1 MFKKGLAVLTLALLA
16 APLFADVELST
27 SINDVFHR
35 GTNELAGSITMTVTA
50 NDFDDA
56 STSEPVFIRVT
67 LDHEARL
74 ASTLVDQ
81 AGPTATEDPIYLA
94 MVLET
99 AQGGIQA
106 MNADPATVSIVRWVK
121 GESALWLRVQTSS
134 ADWISEGP
142 ITVSPEEGLPISWSF
157 GISART
163 SFEALEDLAGL
174 RNLPYNTRDLTATN
188 LTPEDATS
196 TLICVDLSD
205 SSLTTSGIESALE
218 YDIIAFD
225 EQADFGN
232 GVYGEG
238 DIARINFTNDFR
250 IARGKGRACTVGI
263 GAKGGFD
270 QVSMCV
276 PAAFGNDQV
285 NGFIWATNTIEFII
299 NCSRGGTFIQTDLV
313 DGSYLTFD
321 TGARAP
327 YGFHP
332 NDSVNFVGAVS
343 PGDTVLYNPFSSHG
357 DTLYRS
363 VDLIWNDG
371 TKGLLNY
378 HVTASVHLRYHYL
391 DAPTAIDL
399 DYTITLLNHDGEYD
413 SIPFDGDD
421 QTRRCPPS
429 EFVIYEDVWNF
440 GSFVECTGVPVT
452 LFFPYMPKLISDNLF
467 WSGVSL
473 VNHGGVDFDELTV
486 HIYDENGNLFTAD
499 LPGLAQRNQYTW
511 LLINDVDAG
520 VVALF
525 DMTEDANGEFVV
537 PAPANPE
544 VPADSFGQTRMSMFV
559 VGNFE
564 AEFAND
570 VFSGDLDG
578 YLLIGKGGDI
588 DGSYL
593 PRNYDNDIPGQNADL
608 PLSRSKASNNSLRAK
623 VVTSSTP
630 AKYSY
635 TNGLPVNK

>member
-1 MFKKGLAVLTLALLA
+1 MNQYPLWKNLLVLVLVLLGGLYALPNIFGQDPSMEVLAQREVVIDQATQAKVEQALQASGVAAKGMEIRDGKLLVRFASSEDQLKSMDPIAAALGDDYTEALTLSPDLPDWLRALGA
-16 APLFADVELST
+16 
-27 SINDVFHR
+27 
-35 GTNELAGSITMTVTA
+35 
-50 NDFDDA
+50 
-56 STSEPVFIRVT
+56 EPMYLG
-67 LDHEARL
+67 LDLR
-74 ASTLVDQ
+74 
-81 AGPTATEDPIYLA
+81 
-94 MVLET
+94 
-99 AQGGIQA
+99 GGIHVLIDVD
-106 MNADPATVSIVRWVK
+106 M
-121 GESALWLRVQTSS
+121 ESA
-134 ADWISEGP
+134 
-142 ITVSPEEGLPISWSF
+142 
-157 GISART
+157 
-163 SFEALEDLAGL
+163 
-174 RNLPYNTRDLTATN
+174 
-188 LTPEDATS
+188 
-196 TLICVDLSD
+196 
-205 SSLTTSGIESALE
+205 IESAME
-218 YDIIAFD
+218 RYNTDIRTLLR
-225 EQADFGN
+225 EKKVRYVRVGR
-232 GVYGEG
+232 EG
-238 DIARINFTNDFR
+238 DVVEVKFNSAEKR
-250 IARGKGRACTVGI
+250 
-263 GAKGGFD
+263 
-270 QVSMCV
+270 
-276 PAAFGNDQV
+276 
-285 NGFIWATNTIEFII
+285 
-299 NCSRGGTFIQTDLV
+299 V

-332 NDSVNFVGAVS
+332 TDSVNFVGAVS

-578 YLLIGKGGDI
+578 FLLIGKGGDI

-608 PLSRSKASNNSLRAK
+608 PLLRSKASNNSLRAK